1 MNTEP
6 IDWNKWKAR
15 CSSISKIMANS
26 KGNEPLTPK
35 QEEEVEK
42 LRGKLESG
50 KITDLQK
57 LELVRLLQ
65 KEEDSKTFVIS
76 DTAAS
81 YLLEAYAWE
90 TQRMVSITKE
100 LDVEAFERGRK
111 TEPESIKLLC
121 SVDKVD
127 YYKNETRFEN
137 DFLTGIPDLITID
150 KNYLGHGDYSEYCSR
165 IRELKSTR
173 DYPTFLYKI
182 HKGLDPGN
190 KEQTQGYG
198 DILDCKDLAV
208 VFTLPN
214 MPEEIRLKYK
224 YKLADRLGEA
234 TTESPRFLKTW
245 AEIEHSMVFDSI
257 PDHKRTFK
265 VPVEPFARSE
275 QQAVYERVKHAREW
289 LNNFHLTYL
298 KMNQ

>member
-1 MNTEP
+1 MNWES
-6 IDWNKWKAR
+6 WKCR

-57 LELVRLLQ
+57 LELARLLQ
-65 KEEDSKTFVIS
+65 KEEDSKQIILS
-76 DTAAS
+76 DTCIQ
-81 YLLEAYAWE
+81 YLLESYAWE

-111 TEPESIKLLC
+111 TEPGSIKLLC

-137 DFLTGIPDLITID
+137 DFLSGIPDLLVLFNNPD
-150 KNYLGHGDYSEYCSR
+150 GPEVSVDR
-165 IRELKSTR
+165 IREIKSTR
-173 DYPTFLYKI
+173 DLPTFLYKV

-190 KEQTQGYG
+190 KEQIQGYG
-198 DILDCKDLAV
+198 DILENGNLAV

-224 YKLADRLGEA
+224 YKLADRMGEA

-257 PDHKRTFK
+257 PDSKRTYQI
-265 VPVEPFARSE
+265 PVEPFTLSE
-275 QQAVYERVKHAREW
+275 QQAVYERVKHCREW
-289 LNNFHLTYL
+289 LSNFHESYL
-298 KMNQ
+298 KLNK